1 MRPAWQRISNIHRG
15 DFSAAIAPVA
25 VISMSIHYDAMRTA
39 VVIFTGIV
47 LLSGCA
53 GKSTRA
59 TVAAGCYRFDDGTP
73 FFRIT
78 GRTGTFVEK
87 SNLKSFEIGSWRSE
101 GREVEVTPAFILHD
115 GTDSTPGGPAR
126 MAEAVTTL
134 SSGVIRYKQAND
146 RIILS
151 IPIEAYGWE
160 DVRLGK
166 PC

>member
-1 MRPAWQRISNIHRG
+1 
-15 DFSAAIAPVA
+15 
-25 VISMSIHYDAMRTA
+25 
-39 VVIFTGIV
+39 
-47 LLSGCA
+47 
-53 GKSTRA
+53 
-59 TVAAGCYRFDDGTP
+59 
-73 FFRIT
+73 
-78 GRTGTFVEK
+78 
-87 SNLKSFEIGSWRSE
+87 
-101 GREVEVTPAFILHD
+101 
-115 GTDSTPGGPAR
+115 